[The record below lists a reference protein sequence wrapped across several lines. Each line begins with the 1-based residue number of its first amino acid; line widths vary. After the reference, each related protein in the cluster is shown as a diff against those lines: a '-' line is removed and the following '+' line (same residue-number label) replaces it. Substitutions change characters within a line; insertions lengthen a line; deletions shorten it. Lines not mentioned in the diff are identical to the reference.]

1 VSVSA
6 PVYLQ
11 GKELPTYKDVD
22 FRNNLQ
28 KVYVSSEEKEK
39 VLRDSLGPDGGDVD
53 RLPPVEYQR
62 PPGATGQEPPDP
74 RTRERRAKVKEVGSS
89 TTFCT
94 GRPHVDSVEVTS
106 PWKPARPV

>member
-1 VSVSA
+1 MSVSA

-39 VLRDSLGPDGGDVD
+39 VLDKLHRD
-53 RLPPVEYQR
+53 
-62 PPGATGQEPPDP
+62 
-74 RTRERRAKVKEVGSS
+74 
-89 TTFCT
+89 
-94 GRPHVDSVEVTS
+94 VEVKLLLETPHAS
-106 PWKPARPV
+106 TDCRWSLHHHSVGRCTQAFTFPTPA